1 MVKKTI
7 SIHKHNLIPEHSI
20 CSAKEKEQIL
30 KKYSLNEKD
39 FPKISI
45 KDAGISKL
53 NAKVKDMIKI
63 ERKDDSTGTTHFYRV
78 VTDE

>member
-7 SIHKHNLIPEHSI
+7 SINKHKLIPEHSL
-20 CSAKEKEQIL
+20 CNAKEKEQIL
-30 KKYSLNEKD
+30 KKFNSTEKD

-45 KDAGISKL
+45 KDSGISHL
-53 NAKVKDMIKI
+53 NAKISDLIKI
-63 ERKDDSTGTTHFYRV
+63 ERKDDYTGTSVFYRV